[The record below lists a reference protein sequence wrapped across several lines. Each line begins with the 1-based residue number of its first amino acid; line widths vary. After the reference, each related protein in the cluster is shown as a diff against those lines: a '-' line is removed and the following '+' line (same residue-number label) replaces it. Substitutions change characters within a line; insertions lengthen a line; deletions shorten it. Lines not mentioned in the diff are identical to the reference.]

1 MVHLDSRGISMT
13 TIEERVAHLEG
24 EQDKLRNDSADLKKT
39 LELQTIA
46 IGALV
51 NKTALE
57 RLNEKYNKLFD
68 SLISHDRFTNEQLAE
83 LRSQQTELDGKVVGL
98 QVEMHQRFGSVDA
111 HLDHM
116 DTRFD
121 NVDARFDR
129 LEGLIAQI
137 FERLS

>member
-1 MVHLDSRGISMT
+1 MT

-24 EQDKLRNDSADLKKT
+24 EQDKLKNDSADLKKT

-111 HLDHM
+111 RLDHM